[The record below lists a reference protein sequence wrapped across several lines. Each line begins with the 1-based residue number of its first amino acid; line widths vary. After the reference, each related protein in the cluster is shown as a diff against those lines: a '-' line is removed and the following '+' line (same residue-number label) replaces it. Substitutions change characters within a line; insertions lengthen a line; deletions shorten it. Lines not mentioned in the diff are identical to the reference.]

1 MVVLQRMGRTCSQV
15 RAACLF
21 SLAQPIKFL
30 ICGVVVAVP
39 VMYPGEEGVCREAL
53 FNLVC
58 MGVLST
64 PPKRATHPS
73 THPPPV
79 YLMTF

>member
-15 RAACLF
+15 HAACAACLF

-58 MGVLST
+58 MGFLST
-64 PPKRATHPS
+64 PPQRATHPS
-73 THPPPV
+73 TPPPHCI
-79 YLMTF
+79 L